1 MKKKRNSSFLWLLF
15 FPLIGMMIGTIGCEW
30 KQTKSS
36 GGTASSNSG
45 SGTTT
50 SSSSNDTTTSG
61 TGTGASGSSLPAHA
75 LTTVNILEMDPF
87 SGQQLNPTFWKWLE
101 AYCQAGPTQLIIAD
115 MPLIPGHFTRS
126 IAPGYWAAQM
136 YALASTYAGVNW
148 SPPDDPDAAYY
159 YTIRDQIYLWW
170 DGYVEAVL
178 KVMQKAPKTTAII
191 VVNDKP
197 DMCGARLGP
206 AIQDRLS
213 PVGDRVV
220 LGEVLWDWR

>member
-1 MKKKRNSSFLWLLF
+1 
-15 FPLIGMMIGTIGCEW
+15 
-30 KQTKSS
+30 
-36 GGTASSNSG
+36 
-45 SGTTT
+45 
-50 SSSSNDTTTSG
+50 
-61 TGTGASGSSLPAHA
+61 